1 MRTVT
6 TDMTH
11 LNTDFILKVFA
22 SHEPGIRASGVIP
35 ALAVIESK
43 GQATMDEIKATL
55 GLSRET
61 TNNALLSLERAGFV
75 EVVRRSGGD
84 KGKLKNIYRI
94 KP

>member
-1 MRTVT
+1 
-6 TDMTH
+6 
-11 LNTDFILKVFA
+11 
-22 SHEPGIRASGVIP
+22 
-35 ALAVIESK
+35 
-43 GQATMDEIKATL
+43 MDEIKATL